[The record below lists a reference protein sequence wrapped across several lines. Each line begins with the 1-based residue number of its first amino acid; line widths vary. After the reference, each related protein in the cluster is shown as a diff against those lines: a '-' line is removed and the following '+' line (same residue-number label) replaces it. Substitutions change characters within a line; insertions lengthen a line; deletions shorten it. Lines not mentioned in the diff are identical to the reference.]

1 MEILYLVAALAT
13 TRTIHG
19 SMEPKNI
26 IDKLSRLENAI
37 KTGKIRKPMMQG
49 IDTRAKSYGVAAVAI
64 TVPTVIAYFTIS
76 LIDPAQD
83 ALLWYT
89 AIVLLIGEV
98 YLTYAIDK
106 YHVQI
111 EKVTRAQKKK

>member
-1 MEILYLVAALAT
+1 MELLYLVAALAT

-64 TVPTVIAYFTIS
+64 AIPTIISYFVIGF
-76 LIDPAQD
+76 IDPPQD

-89 AIVLLIGEV
+89 AIVLLVGEL
-98 YLTYAIDK
+98 YLTYAIDN

-111 EKVTRAQKKK
+111 EKVTQAQKK